1 MHRRGVLTG
10 IILATLQ
17 GAACDG
23 CEGCARVA
31 PLSTTEP
38 PPSSIV
44 VLDAPREGEGERKGT
59 GWYPNIEV
67 DASSRLHVAWVDADP
82 GDVRYA
88 VTVPGGSALEGDVVT
103 VDAQGAA
110 GSFLRLALLPGGAPV
125 LSYARQDT
133 QIFRFAWRPS
143 DRIVMKAAGADV
155 DVAPFPHL
163 PSATTSGGPIA
174 LLTGFVG
181 EEVGFGDQ
189 VGRGS
194 ALGVDRAGRIVLP
207 YYSADD
213 RLRLARRPADVAA
226 FSVDSVGV
234 LEKRDLD
241 PFARSSNRV
250 VGDVVVLDDGTVVVA
265 YAHDVVTDAR
275 LRVAVLAPA
284 AARATVIEDNRGDTV
299 TIDGLQARLFPSVVD
314 GRVVV
319 DVVAHDKTAKAVIR
333 RRVDVASAA
342 FLPDRERLC
351 DVEGITVAARHAD
364 GWFVL
369 ARVGGDG
376 GGVFLYV
383 VESVAVDD
391 GAHRLEV
398 RRIRLGGG
406 SRQIDSWLDLAV
418 RKDGRPAAVWFDAEE
433 KSLKLY
439 AP

>member
-1 MHRRGVLTG
+1 
-10 IILATLQ
+10 
-17 GAACDG
+17 
-23 CEGCARVA
+23 
-31 PLSTTEP
+31 
-38 PPSSIV
+38 
-44 VLDAPREGEGERKGT
+44 
-59 GWYPNIEV
+59 
-67 DASSRLHVAWVDADP
+67 
-82 GDVRYA
+82 
-88 VTVPGGSALEGDVVT
+88 
-103 VDAQGAA
+103 
-110 GSFLRLALLPGGAPV
+110 
-125 LSYARQDT
+125 
-133 QIFRFAWRPS
+133 
-143 DRIVMKAAGADV
+143 
-155 DVAPFPHL
+155 
-163 PSATTSGGPIA
+163 
-174 LLTGFVG
+174 
-181 EEVGFGDQ
+181 
-189 VGRGS
+189 
-194 ALGVDRAGRIVLP
+194 
-207 YYSADD
+207 
-213 RLRLARRPADVAA
+213 
-226 FSVDSVGV
+226 
-234 LEKRDLD
+234 
-241 PFARSSNRV
+241 V

-342 FLPDRERLC
+342 ILPDRERLC

-391 GAHRLEV
+391 GEHRLEV

-406 SRQIDSWLDLAV
+406 ARQLDSWLDLAV
-418 RKDGRPAAVWFDAEE
+418 RKDGRPAAVWFDEEE